1 MNNKR
6 PFITVLS
13 SAAFLPLNA
22 ISPLNGRQRFL
33 CVSSPLLISFLA
45 CLSAVLNLALPVA
58 PLGAYEVAILKSAN
72 VTAYNQAV
80 IGFKSSMPPDTVFVE
95 YDLKGDPNM
104 GRMYAGKIRASGADL
119 VLAVGSKAATAARL
133 EILDI
138 PVIYSMVLHPAK
150 YDLKAPNMVGVTT
163 KPMIGQQLGTLRTI
177 MPNLKRI
184 GYLYD
189 PNKTPL
195 PAETMT
201 QARQFGITFVE
212 RQVRSTEEVPPA
224 LRELLPDVDAL
235 WLLSDST
242 VLTEES
248 FSFLLRAA
256 FDRRIPV
263 IGFDPE
269 FSRRGALISFWID
282 PADIGRE
289 AASIAHTILIGGT
302 ASAAK
307 SFVPRQRM
315 ALNLGTAEYLGIAIP
330 PTVQSMADEVY

>member
-1 MNNKR
+1 MKR
-6 PFITVLS
+6 RRPPIAVVPLAALADLITG
-13 SAAFLPLNA
+13 
-22 ISPLNGRQRFL
+22 GRAWGLRVQPMFAWG
-33 CVSSPLLISFLA
+33 IFA
-45 CLSAVLNLALPVA
+45 CLSTVLNLAVLPP
-58 PLGAYEVAILKSAN
+58 PLGAYEIAILKSAN
-72 VTAYNQAV
+72 VAAYNQAV
-80 IGFKSSMPPDTVFVE
+80 VGFKSSMPPDTIFVE

-104 GRMYAGKIRASGADL
+104 GRTYAGKIRASGADL

-138 PVIYSMVLHPAK
+138 PVIYSMVLHPTK

-189 PNKTPL
+189 PNKTPPL
-195 PAETMT
+195 PAETIA

-224 LRELLPDVDAL
+224 LRELLPDIDAL

-315 ALNLGTAEYLGIAIP
+315 ALNLGTAQYLGVAIP

>member
-1 MNNKR
+1 MLVWS
-6 PFITVLS
+6 ITAWFS
-13 SAAFLPLNA
+13 
-22 ISPLNGRQRFL
+22 I
-33 CVSSPLLISFLA
+33 
-45 CLSAVLNLALPVA
+45 VLNLPALTA
-58 PLGAYEVAILKSAN
+58 PLYGYEVAILKSAN
-72 VTAYNQAV
+72 ITAYNQAV
-80 IGFKSSMPPDTVFVE
+80 IGFKSAMPQDTIFVE
-95 YDLKGDPNM
+95 YDLKGDLSI
-104 GRMYAGKIRASGADL
+104 GRTYAAKIRASNANL
-119 VLAVGSKAATAARL
+119 VLAVGSKAAMAARL

-150 YDLKAPNMVGVTT
+150 YDLKAPNLVGVTT

-177 MPNLKRI
+177 MPNLKRV

-189 PNKTPL
+189 PGKTPPL
-195 PAETMT
+195 PAEMIS

-224 LRELLPDVDAL
+224 LRELLPDIDAL

-315 ALNLGTAEYLGIAIP
+315 ALNLGTAQYLGVAIP

>member
-1 MNNKR
+1 MKR
-6 PFITVLS
+6 RRPPIAVVPLAALADLITG
-13 SAAFLPLNA
+13 
-22 ISPLNGRQRFL
+22 GRAWGLRVQPMFAWG
-33 CVSSPLLISFLA
+33 IFA
-45 CLSAVLNLALPVA
+45 CLSTVLNLAVLPP
-58 PLGAYEVAILKSAN
+58 PLGAYEIAILKSAN
-72 VTAYNQAV
+72 VAAYNQAV
-80 IGFKSSMPPDTVFVE
+80 VGFKSSMPPDTIFVE

-104 GRMYAGKIRASGADL
+104 GRTYASKIRASGADL

-138 PVIYSMVLHPAK
+138 PVIYSMVLHPTK

-189 PNKTPL
+189 PNKTPPL
-195 PAETMT
+195 PAETIAH
-201 QARQFGITFVE
+201 ARQFGITFVE

-224 LRELLPDVDAL
+224 LRELLPDIDAL

-315 ALNLGTAEYLGIAIP
+315 ALNLGTAQYLGVAIP

>member
-1 MNNKR
+1 MKPRR
-6 PFITVLS
+6 PPIAVVPP
-13 SAAFLPLNA
+13 AALADLIA
-22 ISPLNGRQRFL
+22 GGRPGGFRIQSLFAW
-33 CVSSPLLISFLA
+33 VVFA
-45 CLSAVLNLALPVA
+45 CLSTVLNLSVLPS
-58 PLGAYEVAILKSAN
+58 PLGAYEIAILKSAN
-72 VTAYNQAV
+72 IAAYNQAV
-80 IGFKSSMPPDTVFVE
+80 VGFKSSMPPDTVFVE

-138 PVIYSMVLHPAK
+138 PVIYSMVLHPTK
-150 YDLKAPNMVGVTT
+150 YDLKAPNLVGVTT

-189 PNKTPL
+189 PNKTPPL
-195 PAETMT
+195 PAETT
-201 QARQFGITFVE
+201 AQARQFGITFVE

-224 LRELLPDVDAL
+224 LRELLPDIDAL
-235 WLLSDST
+235 WLVSDST

-289 AASIAHTILIGGT
+289 AASIAHTILTGGT

-307 SFVPRQRM
+307 SFAPRQRL

>member
-1 MNNKR
+1 MVILK
-6 PFITVLS
+6 
-13 SAAFLPLNA
+13 
-22 ISPLNGRQRFL
+22 
-33 CVSSPLLISFLA
+33 LI
-45 CLSAVLNLALPVA
+45 VPIA
-58 PLGAYEVAILKSAN
+58 PLYAYEVAILKSAN
-72 VTAYNQAV
+72 IAAYNQAV
-80 IGFKSSMPPDTVFVE
+80 IGFKSAMPQDTVFIE
-95 YDLKGDPNM
+95 YDLKGDLSV
-104 GRMYAGKIRASGADL
+104 GRVHASKIRASGAHL
-119 VLAVGSKAATAARL
+119 VLAVGAKAAMAARL

-138 PVIYSMVLHPAK
+138 PVIYSMVLHPTK
-150 YDLKAPNMVGVTT
+150 YDLKAPNLVGVTT

-189 PNKTPL
+189 PNKTPPL
-195 PAETMT
+195 PTETVT
-201 QARQFGITFVE
+201 QGRQLGITFIE
-212 RQVRSTEEVPPA
+212 RPVRAPEEVPPA
-224 LRELLPDVDAL
+224 LRELLPDIDAL
-235 WLLSDST
+235 WLVSDST

-289 AASIAHTILIGGT
+289 AASLAQTILFGT
-302 ASAAK
+302 AASATK
-307 SFVPRQRM
+307 SFSPRQRM
-315 ALNLGTAEYLGIAIP
+315 ALNLGTAQYLGITIP

>member
-1 MNNKR
+1 ML
-6 PFITVLS
+6 IGGTV
-13 SAAFLPLNA
+13 
-22 ISPLNGRQRFL
+22 
-33 CVSSPLLISFLA
+33 A
-45 CLSAVLNLALPVA
+45 CLSAALNLTILTA
-58 PLGAYEVAILKSAN
+58 PLYGYEVAILKSAN
-72 VTAYNQAV
+72 VAAYNQAV
-80 IGFKSSMPPDTVFVE
+80 VGFKSSMPPDTVFVE
-95 YDLKGDPNM
+95 YDLKGDSNV

-119 VLAVGSKAATAARL
+119 VLAVGTKAALAARL

-138 PVIYSMVLHPAK
+138 PIVYSMVLHPTK
-150 YDLKAPNMVGVTT
+150 YDLKAPNLVGVTT

-189 PNKTPL
+189 PNKTPPL
-195 PAETMT
+195 PAETT
-201 QARQFGITFVE
+201 AQARQFGIMFVE
-212 RQVRSTEEVPPA
+212 RQVRSTEEVPLA
-224 LRELLPDVDAL
+224 LRELLPDIDAL

-248 FSFLLRAA
+248 FSFLLRVA

-282 PADIGRE
+282 PTDIGRE